1 MGFKRLV
8 FYNHFGAG
16 DIFESR
22 EFVKDWM
29 KIVPAEKYFYA
40 HGKHPKIL
48 KDIPELE
55 FTPVTEEMNGMKDVT
70 FSANNED
77 LFVNT
82 WIGRDGRFVLP
93 GIGCVVEKL
102 YEMHNDMLYRY
113 GFGQLP
119 RQILEYVPTID
130 YSYYKTDTINDFI
143 TKYSGGMVL
152 ISNGNV
158 QSSQANNF
166 DMTPSILAICDMF
179 PHNTFIVTQPI
190 TETKP
195 NLFLSTDIIKSEEPF
210 DLNEVSYLS
219 LFCNVIIGRN
229 SGPHVFAQVLPNWMS
244 STSKRILSFTYTNIA
259 ATFVLEQKVK
269 MRKFW
274 SPAIT
279 PEEVTS
285 TIKMVMEYV

>member
-29 KIVPAEKYFYA
+29 KLVPAEKYFYA

-48 KDIPELE
+48 KDLPELE

-70 FSANNED
+70 FSGED

-82 WIGRDGRFVLP
+82 WIGRDGRYVLP

-119 RQILEYVPTID
+119 RQILEYVPTLD

-143 TKYSGGMVL
+143 AKYSGGMIL

-166 DMTPSILAICDMF
+166 DMTPSILSICDKF
-179 PHNTFIVTQPI
+179 TNNTFIITQPI
-190 TETKP
+190 VETKP

-219 LFCNVIIGRN
+219 LFCGTIIGRN

-244 STSKRILSFTYTNIA
+244 SNSKKILSFTYTNIA
-259 ATFVLEQKVK
+259 ATFVLNQTVR

-274 SPAIT
+274 SPATT

-285 TIKMVMEYV
+285 TMERVIEYHE